1 MVNTKDINVAGKTLA
16 AAIVSVNGNLTPVK
30 SDGTFTYKVTLNSG
44 VNLIEVVAS
53 DIGGK
58 EVSKILTVVYQ
69 P

>member
-1 MVNTKDINVAGKTLA
+1 VVNTKDINVAGKTLA